1 MSRERRRLFQEEEQ
15 TAEPGRFGCP
25 MLERAHCGPL
35 RGGRQP
41 VYRCSLGWA
50 LRGEDDVMRCRAVD
64 TVPDCWKMHPER
76 FPAVAETEMRVAVAE
91 EPVLIAG
98 D

>member
-1 MSRERRRLFQEEEQ
+1 MSRELRRLFQEEEQ

-35 RGGRQP
+35 RGRAAP

-50 LRGEDDVMRCRAVD
+50 LHGDHDVMRCRATDAVL
-64 TVPDCWKMHPER
+64 DCWKLHPER
-76 FPAVAETEMRVAVAE
+76 FTAVAEIEVCEAVGE
-91 EPVLIAG
+91 VPVLVPG

>member
-1 MSRERRRLFQEEEQ
+1 MSRERRRLFLEEEQ

-25 MLERAHCGPL
+25 MLVRAHGEPW
-35 RGGRQP
+35 RGRAAP

-50 LRGEDDVMRCRAVD
+50 LHDADEVMRCRLTEIVN
-64 TVPDCWKMHPER
+64 DCWKVHPER
-76 FPAVAETEMRVAVAE
+76 FPAVAEIEVIAVRD
-91 EPVLIAG
+91 EPTVPVGG